1 MKIGFIGGGL
11 MADSIIRGIL
21 KNEITLPQEISVGEI
36 IVDRRKQLNEQYG
49 VKVFEK
55 NESVLEV
62 ADLIVISVKPQN
74 LIDVFANLTGKFKPQ
89 HTILSIVA
97 GTNINTLKTELN
109 HSKIIRVMPNMPA
122 QIGCGMTVWT
132 ASKEVNK
139 EHLILTEKLTELLG
153 KQLYV
158 EDEKYIDMATAL
170 SASGPAYVFL
180 FIEAL
185 IDAGVYIGMPR
196 DMANTLVNQTI
207 FGSSKLV
214 METNIHPAELR
225 NAVTSPGGTT
235 AEGLLA
241 LEENDFRAGLIN
253 AVDAAYGKAILL
265 GASDNDDN

>member
-21 KNEITLPQEISVGEI
+21 KNNISLPKEISVGEI
-36 IVDRRKQLNEQYG
+36 ILERRKQLQEQYG
-49 VKVFEK
+49 ITTFEK
-55 NESVLEV
+55 NKSVLEA

-74 LIDVFANLTGKFKPQ
+74 LVEIFTDLKGTFKDQ
-89 HTILSIVA
+89 HTVISIVA
-97 GTNINTLKTELN
+97 GANINTLKTGFN

-132 ASKEVNK
+132 ASSTVNQ
-139 EHLILTEKLTELLG
+139 EHLGMTKRLAELLG

-158 EDEKYIDMATAL
+158 EEEKYIDMATAL

-185 IDAGVYIGMPR
+185 IEAGVYIGMPR
-196 DMANTLVNQTI
+196 DMASTLVRQTVW
-207 FGSSKLV
+207 GSSKLV
-214 METNIHPAELR
+214 MDTGIHPAELR

-235 AEGLLA
+235 AEALLA
-241 LEENDFRAGLIN
+241 LEENEFRAGLIN
-253 AVDAAYGKAILL
+253 AVDAAYGKAMLL
-265 GASDNDDN
+265 GGSDDS